1 MGIKKSRLDTAPGGL
16 ILFNKKEGITSFDAL
31 AEIKRAL
38 ETGKVGH
45 TGTLDKFARGL
56 MPVLC
61 GKALKLA
68 RWFSHCDK
76 QYEGRIFFGVETA
89 TLDPEGEITARAA
102 FPDKNIIESVLPR
115 FTGNI
120 MQAPP
125 VFSAIK
131 LNGQRASDM
140 ARLGQAPEM
149 KKRPVMIYK
158 LELRG
163 WQPPYADI
171 FVHCSSGT
179 YVRSL
184 ARDIALA
191 AGTRAHLYA
200 LKRIKVAGFELSEN
214 EAFSDKAYNFP
225 LMRVNREVILKL
237 GLSLFELSEFYKEH
251 IIHGKDLSRI
261 LNINE
266 LKKPVSS
273 YHPLNFPDYDNNG
286 QNLTAALFAKDELL
300 AIVEKINGK
309 WKYGCVM

>member
-1 MGIKKSRLDTAPGGL
+1 
-16 ILFNKKEGITSFDAL
+16 
-31 AEIKRAL
+31 
-38 ETGKVGH
+38 VGH

-76 QYEGRIFFGVETA
+76 QYEGSIFFGEETD
-89 TLDPEGEITARAA
+89 TLDPEGKITARAVL
-102 FPDKNIIESVLPR
+102 PNQDIIESVLPQ

-140 ARLGQAPEM
+140 ARLGQAPDM
-149 KKRPVMIYK
+149 IKRPVTVYK

-163 WQPPYADI
+163 WQPPFADI

-179 YVRSL
+179 YIRSL
-184 ARDIALA
+184 ARDIAYA
-191 AGTRAHLYA
+191 AGTRARLCA
-200 LKRIKVAGFELSEN
+200 LKRIKVAGFELNEN
-214 EAFSDKAYNFP
+214 EKFPDKAGNFP
-225 LMRVNREVILKL
+225 LVPIDREVTSKL
-237 GLSLFELSEFYKEH
+237 GLPWFDVSDDEKEQ
-251 IIHGKDLSRI
+251 ITHGKALARI
-261 LNINE
+261 LNIKE
-266 LKKPVSS
+266 LKKSESS
-273 YHPLNFPDYDNNG
+273 YQPLNISNNDSG
-286 QNLTAALFAKDELL
+286 GRNLTAAVFAEDELL
-300 AIVEKINGK
+300 AIVENINGE